1 MVAECGVVSE
11 SLSRPLSLQVLFQV
25 DPLFDWWK
33 IIGRELGLTN
43 VEIQYIEE
51 NYRANNERMIRML
64 EKVMEKTAVGVTY
77 RKLIEVLLNL
87 REYERAVEV
96 CKAITAAISSKCCNQ
111 KPISRVFKVNFH
123 SSKTYI
129 NHW

>member
-64 EKVMEKTAVGVTY
+64 EKVMVKTAVGVTY

-87 REYERAVEV
+87 REYELAVEV
-96 CKAITAAISSKCCNQ
+96 CKAIMAAISSKCCNQ

-123 SSKTYI
+123 SSK
-129 NHW
+129 NLH